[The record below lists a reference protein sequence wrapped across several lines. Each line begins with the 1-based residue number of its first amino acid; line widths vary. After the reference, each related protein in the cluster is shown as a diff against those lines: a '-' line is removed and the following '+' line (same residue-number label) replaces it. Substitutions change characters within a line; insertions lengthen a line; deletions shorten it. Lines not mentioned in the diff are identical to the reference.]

1 MVKHGSCSQPLIWLE
16 KVAARFYII
25 VLVIE
30 MDKILEND
38 DSDGE
43 GVQVNITRLG
53 KFGGVI
59 FIVHLKKI
67 MFSRNMYCPQVS
79 LKQ

>member
-53 KFGGVI
+53 KVGGII
-59 FIVHLKKI
+59 FIVKK